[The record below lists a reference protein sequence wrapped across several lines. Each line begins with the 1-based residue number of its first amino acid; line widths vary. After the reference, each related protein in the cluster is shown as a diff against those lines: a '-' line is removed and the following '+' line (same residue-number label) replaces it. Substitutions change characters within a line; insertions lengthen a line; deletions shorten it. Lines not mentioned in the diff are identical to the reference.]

1 MTPTAYKKEES
12 LAYYIRTAVRGL
24 VREFN
29 SAVIKAG
36 YHVTDEQWIIL
47 SVLWEKEGIN
57 QQELSNL
64 SDRDKTSITRL
75 IDSLEKK
82 NIVVRVPDRSDRRNK
97 LIYLTKKGR
106 DLEQGLGQVA
116 LSVMEKALS
125 GLTDEHIE
133 TSMITLKKIIKNT
146 SS

>member
-1 MTPTAYKKEES
+1 MSSITYKKEES
-12 LAYYIRTAVRGL
+12 LAYHIRMAVRGL

-36 YHVTDEQWIIL
+36 YHVTNEQWIIL
-47 SVLWEKEGIN
+47 SVLWDKEGIN

-75 IDSLEKK
+75 IDSLEKN
-82 NIVVRVPDRSDRRNK
+82 NIVVRVPDKSDRRNK
-97 LIYLTKKGR
+97 MIYLTKKGR

-116 LSVMEKALS
+116 LNVMENALS

-133 TSMITLKKIIKNT
+133 TSMITLKQIIKNT

>member
-1 MTPTAYKKEES
+1 MPLTAYKKEES
-12 LAYYIRTAVRGL
+12 LAYHIRMAVRGL

-57 QQELSNL
+57 QQELSNF

-82 NIVVRVPDRSDRRNK
+82 NIAVRVPDRSDRRNK
-97 LIYLTKKGR
+97 MIYLTKKGR

-116 LSVMEKALS
+116 VNVMEKALL

>member
-1 MTPTAYKKEES
+1 MAPSAYKKEES
-12 LAYYIRTAVRGL
+12 LAYHIRMAVRGL

-29 SAVIKAG
+29 SAVIKEG

-47 SVLWEKEGIN
+47 TVLWEKEGIN

-75 IDSLEKK
+75 IDALEKN
-82 NIVVRVPDRSDRRNK
+82 NIVVRVPDKSDRRNK
-97 LIYLTKKGR
+97 LIYLTKKGK
-106 DLEQGLGQVA
+106 DLEQGLGRVA
-116 LSVMEKALS
+116 LNVMEKALS

-133 TSMITLKKIIKNT
+133 TSMVTLKKIIQNT

>member
-1 MTPTAYKKEES
+1 MAPSAYKKEES
-12 LAYYIRTAVRGL
+12 LAYHIRMAVRGL

-29 SAVIKAG
+29 SAVIKEG

-47 SVLWEKEGIN
+47 TVLWEKEGIN

-75 IDSLEKK
+75 IDALEKN
-82 NIVVRVPDRSDRRNK
+82 NIVVRVPDKSDRRNK
-97 LIYLTKKGR
+97 LIYLTKKGK
-106 DLEQGLGQVA
+106 DLEQGLGRVA
-116 LSVMEKALS
+116 LNVMEKALS
-125 GLTDEHIE
+125 GLTDEHID
-133 TSMITLKKIIKNT
+133 TSMFTLKKIIQNT

>member
-1 MTPTAYKKEES
+1 MDHS
-12 LAYYIRTAVRGL
+12 LGPL
-24 VREFN
+24 
-29 SAVIKAG
+29 
-36 YHVTDEQWIIL
+36 
-47 SVLWEKEGIN
+47 EKEGIN
-57 QQELSNL
+57 QQELSNF

-116 LSVMEKALS
+116 VNVMEKALS

-146 SS
+146 TN

>member
-1 MTPTAYKKEES
+1 MSSITYKKEES
-12 LAYYIRTAVRGL
+12 LAYHIRMAVRGL

-36 YHVTDEQWIIL
+36 YHVTNEQWIIL
-47 SVLWEKEGIN
+47 SVLWDKEGTN

-75 IDSLEKK
+75 IDSLEKN
-82 NIVVRVPDRSDRRNK
+82 NIVVRVPDKSDRRNK
-97 LIYLTKKGR
+97 MIYLTKKGR

-116 LSVMEKALS
+116 LNVMENALS

-133 TSMITLKKIIKNT
+133 TSMITLKQIIKNT

>member
-1 MTPTAYKKEES
+1 MIPTAYKKEES
-12 LAYYIRTAVRGL
+12 LAYHIRMAVRGL

-29 SAVIKAG
+29 NAVIKAG
-36 YHVTDEQWIIL
+36 YNVTDEQWIIL

-57 QQELSNL
+57 QQKLSNL

-82 NIVVRVPDRSDRRNK
+82 NIVVRVPDKSDRRNK

-116 LSVMEKALS
+116 VNVMEKALS

>member
-1 MTPTAYKKEES
+1 MLPTAYKKDES
-12 LAYYIRTAVRGL
+12 LAYHIRMAVRGL

-57 QQELSNL
+57 QLELSNL
-64 SDRDKTSITRL
+64 SYRDKTSITRL
-75 IDSLEKK
+75 IDSLEKN
-82 NIVVRVPDRSDRRNK
+82 NIVVRVPDKTDRRNK
-97 LIYLTKKGR
+97 LIYLTKKGM

-116 LSVMEKALS
+116 LHVMEKALS

>member
-1 MTPTAYKKEES
+1 MTATAYKKDES
-12 LAYYIRTAVRGL
+12 LAYHIRMAVRGL

-75 IDSLEKK
+75 IDALEKN
-82 NIVVRVPDRSDRRNK
+82 NIVVRVPDKSDRRNK

-133 TSMITLKKIIKNT
+133 TSMFTLKKIIKNT
-146 SS
+146 ST